1 MSETAER
8 ERAETNSVS
17 ERERVCVSESA
28 SVRERGGDRE
38 TTRERGCGRE
48 ATERQR
54 VCETDN
60 TRERERE
67 RERASVRQC

>member
-38 TTRERGCGRE
+38 TTRERGCARK

-54 VCETDN
+54 VCETES
-60 TRERERE
+60 ERDTKQ
-67 RERASVRQC
+67 VNQ